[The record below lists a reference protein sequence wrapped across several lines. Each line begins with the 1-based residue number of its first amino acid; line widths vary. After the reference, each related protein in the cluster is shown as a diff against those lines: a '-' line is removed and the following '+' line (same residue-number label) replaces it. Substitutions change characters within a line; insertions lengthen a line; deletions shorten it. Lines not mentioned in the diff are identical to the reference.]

1 MLLVFEWDQRK
12 AQANVRKHGVS
23 FDEAASVF
31 GDPLAR
37 IFVDE
42 DHSAEERREI
52 IVGHSKRLLVVSFT
66 ERVKGRVRIINAR
79 CATRGEQRDYEEH
92 VTS

>member
-1 MLLVFEWDQRK
+1 MLLVFKWDQRK

-23 FDEAASVF
+23 SDEAASVF

-66 ERVKGRVRIINAR
+66 ELVKGRVRIINAR
-79 CATRGEQRDYEEH
+79 CATRGEQSDDEEH